1 MYGFGLARARKSAL
15 LQNLASLRHA
25 ASFRLY
31 SDSVASFCRPPHPFG
46 AFSITLDSKMRD
58 SLRRVLQRIAGCALL
73 AHDRRFGIP

>member
-1 MYGFGLARARKSAL
+1 MFGFARARNCAP
-15 LQNLASLRHA
+15 LQDLASLRNA
-25 ASFRLY
+25 ASFRLL
-31 SDSVASFCRPPHPFG
+31 SWALLCRPPHPFG